1 MPLGKCESTR
11 PLPLKKS
18 WISNFPATTSQ
29 GSRCLPQL
37 LWTGKLIPHFLCSGS
52 FHSWGGLSERRD
64 RPWFRGTTNRAS
76 ENAEP
81 VPFSLLWVSAESGKW
96 TQDYLVAKCI
106 VFVIAKSQRHWV
118 WNPGFSTCYLFPRLW
133 NGYLISS
140 YHKRRSR
147 PVSTG
152 DLCPNTE
159 CLLLSLQLLRKGDNR
174 LPGTRVRALELDTTE
189 PFGHFLF
196 HFPRSPT
203 SFHSNPHP
211 KQISSAFRDSTLQ
224 RSEVKHSA
232 HRPVSSG
239 DTVPGTAYE
248 LCM

>member
-1 MPLGKCESTR
+1 MGTFGGCNHNACSASKILCSFLSLSPQVSGMLQIFLTELFQLKPVLTISQGK
-11 PLPLKKS
+11 LV
-18 WISNFPATTSQ
+18 FPKCLLVSVSLRTLFHWRSPEFPTSQPQLSQ

-64 RPWFRGTTNRAS
+64 RPWFRGTTHWDS
-76 ENAEP
+76 ENTEP
-81 VPFSLLWVSAESGKW
+81 VPFLLLWMSAESGKW

-106 VFVIAKSQRHWV
+106 VFVIAKSQRHWI

-152 DLCPNTE
+152 DLCHNTE
-159 CLLLSLQLLRKGDNR
+159 CLLLSL
-174 LPGTRVRALELDTTE
+174 
-189 PFGHFLF
+189 
-196 HFPRSPT
+196 
-203 SFHSNPHP
+203 
-211 KQISSAFRDSTLQ
+211 
-224 RSEVKHSA
+224 
-232 HRPVSSG
+232 
-239 DTVPGTAYE
+239 
-248 LCM
+248 